1 MNKRPL
7 TKEERFGLTTTVGAH
22 IFILLLAILIMT
34 RPPENERVA
43 FIEITLG
50 EFRDGTMAQFSQE
63 QNATVATRPRPTPVP
78 TERPRPQPVTEQ
90 QERVE
95 RQEETAKPVDLP
107 EQTEEIQ
114 EEVVTTPETER
125 IDPSVEVVEENLE
138 EQLVQPETPVREAET
153 EREGALTSGDIRGRI
168 GSVEA
173 DQGTGRDQDRSAPY
187 TLEWEGDI
195 ERSPLQQPMPSYTAE
210 VEAIITVRFEVRP
223 DGTVGR
229 IIPIRRMSPELERE
243 VNRTLRS
250 WRFSRLPGGL
260 PQEPQFGVIT
270 FRFVLD

>member
-1 MNKRPL
+1 MIRRKL
-7 TKEERFGLTTTVGAH
+7 TREEKTGLTTSLGAH
-22 IFILLLAILIMT
+22 IFLLIIALLIMS
-34 RPPENERVA
+34 RPPQDDRLA

-50 EFRDGTMAQFSQE
+50 EFRDGTLAEFSQQ
-63 QNATVATRPRPTPVP
+63 QNPVVATRPRPTPVQP
-78 TERPRPQPVTEQ
+78 ERPRPEPVRQQ
-90 QERVE
+90 QEQIE
-95 RQEETAKPVDLP
+95 RQETAKPVELP
-107 EQTEEIQ
+107 QQTQEIQ
-114 EEVVTTPETER
+114 EEIVTTPETREINPR
-125 IDPSVEVVEENLE
+125 AVPREENRE
-138 EQLVQPETPVREAET
+138 EQVVRVETPVRVAET
-153 EREGALTSGDIRGRI
+153 ERDGAETSGDPRGRTGNI
-168 GSVEA
+168 EA
-173 DQGTGRDQDRSAPY
+173 DQGTGRDLDRSAPF

-195 ERSPLQQPMPSYTAE
+195 ERAPLQQPLPNYTAE

-250 WRFSRLPGGL
+250 WRFSRLPSGL

>member
-1 MNKRPL
+1 MKRRKL
-7 TKEERFGLTTTVGAH
+7 TNEEKIGLTTSVGAH
-22 IFILLLAILIMT
+22 LFLLIIALLIMS
-34 RPPENERVA
+34 RPPQDERLA

-50 EFRDGTMAQFSQE
+50 EFRDGTLAEFSQQ
-63 QNATVATRPRPTPVP
+63 QNPVVATRPRPTPVQP
-78 TERPRPQPVTEQ
+78 ERPRPEPVRQQ
-90 QERVE
+90 QEQIE
-95 RQEETAKPVDLP
+95 RQETAKPVELP
-107 EQTEEIQ
+107 QQTQDIQ
-114 EEVVTTPETER
+114 EEVVTTPETREINPR
-125 IDPSVEVVEENLE
+125 AVPREENRE
-138 EQLVQPETPVREAET
+138 EQVVRVETPVRVAET
-153 EREGALTSGDIRGRI
+153 EREGAETSGDPRGRTGNI
-168 GSVEA
+168 EA
-173 DQGTGRDQDRSAPY
+173 DQGTGRDLDRSAPF

-195 ERSPLQQPMPSYTAE
+195 ERAPLQQPLPNYTAE

-250 WRFSRLPGGL
+250 WRFSRLPSGL